1 MKEVPK
7 IVRFADELRNQIRS
21 AGYSVNE
28 NAGIG
33 YDWLYVELS
42 FVAGADSYK
51 VTISTTGSIRL
62 TKHNATINN
71 EISTSDE
78 LATVE
83 WVNAPD
89 KYRLVIS
96 KPENEYKNTII
107 DGFDIVKPKE
117 DN

>member
-33 YDWLYVELS
+33 YDWLTVELT
-42 FVAGADSYK
+42 FTAGSDSYK
-51 VTISTTGSIRL
+51 VVFSTTGSTRL
-62 TKHNATINN
+62 YKHGMVTNH
-71 EISTSDE
+71 EISTTDE
-78 LATVE
+78 NAIVE
-83 WVNAPD
+83 WVNSPD